1 MIRII
6 LFSLL
11 VVIACILSLPIWLCM
26 WIIHFFNKDLTERIA
41 FAFITNL
48 CKAGVFV
55 CGLKP
60 DVRGTEN
67 ILEDRP
73 AVYIMN
79 HRSIFDIIIAYTLM
93 KRKTGF
99 VAKKEL
105 KKAPFLAQWIALNHG
120 LFMDRTNIREGLKT
134 ILKGIDYINEGF
146 SMVIFPEGTRNKD
159 KESHT
164 TLLPFHGGS
173 FKLAEK
179 TGVPIV
185 PVVFWN
191 TEDCFENHRPFM
203 KAADVKVRIGEPILL
218 DTLEKEQKRQI
229 SQYCQ
234 DIMQGMLNDIAAEE
248 EEQEA

>member
-1 MIRII
+1 MIRFI
-6 LFSLL
+6 LFALL
-11 VVIACILSLPIWLCM
+11 VVIACILSLPVWLCM

-41 FAFITNL
+41 FRFIHDL
-48 CKAGVFV
+48 CCAGAFV

-60 DVRGTEN
+60 DIRGLEN
-67 ILEDRP
+67 ILEDEP

-79 HRSIFDIIIAYTLM
+79 HRSIFDIILAYTMM

-99 VAKKEL
+99 IAKKEL
-105 KKAPFLAQWIALNHG
+105 KKAPFLAQWITLNHG
-120 LFMDRTNIREGLKT
+120 LFMDRENIREGLKT
-134 ILKGIDYINEGF
+134 IMQGIEFIKEGF

-164 TLLPFHGGS
+164 SLLPFHGGS

-203 KAADVKVRIGEPILL
+203 KAADVRIRIGTPVRIEEL
-218 DTLEKEQKRQI
+218 DKEQRRQI
-229 SQYCQ
+229 AQYMQ
-234 DIMQGMLNDIAAEE
+234 DIMQGMLDGIAEE
-248 EEQEA
+248 IPES

>member
-6 LFSLL
+6 LFALL
-11 VVIACILSLPIWLCM
+11 VVIASILSLPIWLCM

-41 FAFITNL
+41 FGFIKNL
-48 CKAGVFV
+48 CRCGVAV
-55 CGLKP
+55 CGPKL
-60 DVRGTEN
+60 DIQGLEH
-67 ILEDRP
+67 ILEDQP

-99 VAKKEL
+99 IAKKEL

-134 ILKGIDYINEGF
+134 IMQGIDYINEGF

-164 TLLPFHGGS
+164 SLLPFHGGS
-173 FKLAEK
+173 FKLAER
-179 TGVPIV
+179 TGVPII

-191 TEDCFENHRPFM
+191 TEDCFENHKPFL
-203 KAADVKVRIGEPILL
+203 KAADVKVRIGEPIIL
-218 DTLEKEQKRQI
+218 DTMEKEQRRQLT
-229 SQYCQ
+229 QYTQ
-234 DIMQGMLNDIAAEE
+234 DIMQGMLDSIEAEMKTE
-248 EEQEA
+248 TI

>member
-6 LFSLL
+6 LFSLI
-11 VVIACILSLPIWLCM
+11 VVIAAVLSLPVWLCM

-41 FAFITNL
+41 FGFIRNL
-48 CKAGVFV
+48 SRCGIAV
-55 CGLKP
+55 CGLKL
-60 DVRGTEN
+60 DIRGQEH
-67 ILEDRP
+67 ILEDQP

-99 VAKKEL
+99 IAKKEL

-134 ILKGIDYINEGF
+134 IMKGIDYINEGF

-159 KESHT
+159 KENHAS
-164 TLLPFHGGS
+164 LLPFHGGS
-173 FKLAEK
+173 FKLAER

-191 TEDCFENHRPFM
+191 TEDCFENHKPFL
-203 KAADVKVRIGEPILL
+203 KAAEVKVRIGEPIILE
-218 DTLEKEQKRQI
+218 TMEKEQRRQLA
-229 SQYCQ
+229 QYTQ
-234 DIMQGMLNDIAAEE
+234 DIMQDMLNDIEK
-248 EEQEA
+248 EANV